1 MITDIK
7 NRNERQDNT
16 MFEWKVEDMALMN
29 EKSNI
34 YINDEKIY
42 NDENKLSRKEKIEF
56 LDKMND
62 DKISYMLKLADKFQ
76 EDKDK
81 LSKDEYGFYKDAS
94 LRAWLKK
101 NDYRGIVDT
110 SKTLIGSITL
120 VGYDSFGYGRR
131 NIQNINL
138 QARDDCR
145 KDYVDELFHRQLKIC
160 EKQEVQYFN
169 EHDEYKILSR
179 KVSEYM
185 YKYDTSFDK
194 AIWRRG
200 DRLFFKDS
208 QSYCGRD
215 LTMDELK
222 VLEAAFEKL
231 KDTMDEITKSLPE
244 MNYDNEYKTKNDNVC
259 IFDNPRQDNL
269 RQFTDLTDDE
279 IKYFCK
285 VAFDAFKIDY
295 IRRKKDFIDVGFF
308 TDEYSNGHD
317 EVPFTVTFAIN
328 GISTMDISMDRKYL
342 YDKDY
347 LWRQF
352 LYANGM
358 NPLAKNNPFIDK
370 SKTTTKDIKE
380 GKIRKQI
387 EPER

>member
-1 MITDIK
+1 MSY
-7 NRNERQDNT
+7 
-16 MFEWKVEDMALMN
+16 EWKVEDMKLMN

-34 YINDEKIY
+34 YINDGKIY
-42 NDENKLSRKEKIEF
+42 SDENKVSRDEKIEF

-120 VGYDSFGYGRR
+120 VGYDSYGYGRR

-138 QARDDCR
+138 QARYDCR
-145 KDYVDELFHRQLKIC
+145 KDFVDELFHRQLKEC
-160 EKQEVQYFN
+160 EKQEKQYFN
-169 EHDEYKILSR
+169 ERDEYKILSR
-179 KVSEYM
+179 KVSDYM
-185 YKYDTSFDK
+185 YKYDISFGK
-194 AIWRRG
+194 EIWHRG
-200 DRLFFKDS
+200 NRLFFKDS
-208 QSYCGRD
+208 QSYLERD

-222 VLEAAFEKL
+222 VLEVAFEKI

-244 MNYDNEYKTKNDNVC
+244 MDYYNEYKAKTDNVY
-259 IFDNPRQDNL
+259 IFDNPRQNNL

-285 VAFDAFKIDY
+285 FAFDACKIDY
-295 IRRKKDFIDVGFF
+295 IKRKKDFIDVGFF
-308 TDEYSNGHD
+308 TDEYPNGHD

-328 GISTMDISMDRKYL
+328 GISDMDISMDRKYL

-370 SKTTTKDIKE
+370 SKTTTKNIKE
-380 GKIRKQI
+380 GKIKKQI

>member
-1 MITDIK
+1 
-7 NRNERQDNT
+7 

-34 YINDEKIY
+34 YINGEKIY
-42 NDENKLSRKEKIEF
+42 SDENKVSRKEKIEF

-101 NDYRGIVDT
+101 NDYRGIIDT

-120 VGYDSFGYGRR
+120 VGYDSFSYGRR

-160 EKQEVQYFN
+160 EKQEEQYFN

-194 AIWRRG
+194 AIWKRG
-200 DRLFFKDS
+200 NRLFFKDNEG
-208 QSYCGRD
+208 YCERD

-244 MNYDNEYKTKNDNVC
+244 MDYYNEYKAKTDNVY
-259 IFDNPRQDNL
+259 IFDNPRQNNL

-285 VAFDAFKIDY
+285 VAFDACKIDY

-308 TDEYSNGHD
+308 TDGHD

-328 GISTMDISMDRKYL
+328 GISNMDISMDRKYL

-358 NPLAKNNPFIDK
+358 NPLAENNPFIDK
-370 SKTTTKDIKE
+370 SKTTTKN
-380 GKIRKQI
+380 IRERKNKKQI

>member
-1 MITDIK
+1 MSY
-7 NRNERQDNT
+7 
-16 MFEWKVEDMALMN
+16 EWNVEVMELMN

-34 YINDEKIY
+34 YINGEKIY
-42 NDENKLSRKEKIEF
+42 NDENKVSRKEKIEF

-81 LSKDEYGFYKDAS
+81 LSKDEYGNYKDTS
-94 LRAWLKK
+94 LKAWLKK

-194 AIWRRG
+194 AIWQRG

-208 QSYCGRD
+208 QNYCERD

-244 MNYDNEYKTKNDNVC
+244 MNYDNEYKAKTDNVY
-259 IFDNPRQDNL
+259 IFDNPRQNNL

-279 IKYFCK
+279 MKYFCK
-285 VAFDAFKIDY
+285 FAFDACKIDY
-295 IRRKKDFIDVGFF
+295 IKRKKDSIDVGFYTEKYPDEPDEITF
-308 TDEYSNGHD
+308 T
-317 EVPFTVTFAIN
+317 IN
-328 GISTMDISMDRKYL
+328 GISTMDLSIDKKYL
-342 YDKDY
+342 YNRDY

-352 LYANGM
+352 LYANGI

-380 GKIRKQI
+380 GKIKKQI